1 MKRLFDFIS
10 QRPLLALGMVFT
22 LSRAVL
28 YTLFP
33 FRIGFLP
40 MLNQLLDINL
50 LRTDLWSSLWQLH
63 ATPPLYNLFVAAV
76 LNAAPEPLWPLLFQS
91 VYFVLALGIVL
102 LSYRILIFL
111 RVPQHWAL
119 ISGIVIALNPVLF
132 RFEIIPFYT
141 IPLAFL
147 ILLSVFLLT
156 KFIETNRQ
164 QYLLLFL
171 AVPLVIL
178 LFRNFFHVL
187 VFYIPIIVGACVL
200 AYTTQK
206 SAFKNILVA
215 SLIFLAIGLAPNIKN
230 YVEYGVFSSSTW
242 QGMQL
247 FSMTYFV
254 PKEDIKELVEEG
266 AVTPLA
272 LLPRFQNA
280 DIYYEYYQ
288 EPLRSGNPV
297 LNAMYKSTEGRDGNF
312 NNWIYVQTAK
322 EYGENTFA
330 ILSRYPE
337 YFVPRFIN
345 SVYIFFG
352 VANYRYFDKTEEW
365 LIFNG
370 DILHRAFQFTKYA
383 IQPAVFAGVYVLVVW
398 FLIKNLWLAYRSKQ
412 MNRGNNPLLLYSLFL
427 LAYIFGVANVVE
439 LGENYTARLPIDPL
453 LLILF
458 IYAVWYT
465 YKKKH
470 GNVKP

>member
-1 MKRLFDFIS
+1 MKRLLEFIS
-10 QRPLLALGMVFT
+10 RRPILSLGIIFSA
-22 LSRAVL
+22 SRAVL

-50 LRTDLWSSLWQLH
+50 LRTDLWNSLWQLH
-63 ATPPLYNLFVAAV
+63 ATPPLYNLFVAGV

-91 VYFVLALGIVL
+91 VYFALALGIVL
-102 LSYRILIFL
+102 LSYRILVFL
-111 RVPQHWAL
+111 GVPQQWAF
-119 ISGIVIALNPVLF
+119 IVGVVLTINPILF

-141 IPLAFL
+141 LPLAFL
-147 ILLSVFLLT
+147 ILLSFFLLT
-156 KFIETNRQ
+156 KFVETKRQ
-164 QYLLLFL
+164 KYLVLFL
-171 AVPLVIL
+171 VVPLIIL

-187 VFYIPIIVGACVL
+187 VFYVPILVGACAL
-200 AYTTQK
+200 AYATQK
-206 SAFKNILVA
+206 NYLKNVLVA
-215 SLIFLAIGLAPNIKN
+215 SLIFLTIGIAPNIKN
-230 YVEYGVFSSSTW
+230 YIEFGVFSSSTW

-254 PKEDIKELVEEG
+254 PKEHIEELVAKG
-266 AVTPLA
+266 AITPLA

-280 DIYYEYYQ
+280 DIYYEYYR
-288 EPLRSGNPV
+288 ETPRPGNPV
-297 LNAMYKSTEGRDGNF
+297 LNALYKSTEGRDGNF

-337 YFVPRFIN
+337 YFAPRFIN

-352 VANYRYFDKTEEW
+352 VANYRYFDKTDEW

-370 DILHRAFQFTKYA
+370 DVLHRAFQFTKYA
-383 IQPAVFAGVYVLVVW
+383 IQPAVFAGAYLLIVW
-398 FLIKNLWLAYRSKQ
+398 FLIKNLWFAYRAKQLSK
-412 MNRGNNPLLLYSLFL
+412 GNNPLHLYSLFL
-427 LAYIFGVANVVE
+427 LAYIFAVANVVE

-453 LLILF
+453 LLILCT
-458 IYAVWYT
+458 YAVWLT
-465 YKKKH
+465 YREKKERA
-470 GNVKP
+470 